1 VPLAYTIAYSPC
13 APRPTDPV
21 PRGLLTRPRL
31 HYGLLTQH
39 LVGMRQVLYM
49 TAQRWGSAMPAPV
62 NVGGRDAHG
71 SGPETKLVMQV
82 PYDSAQTLALV
93 PSEAAAN
100 TAMDDDFFKDD
111 DIKLYYAGDFCSR
124 RLPGVEAAALSAVCA
139 TCRMRVCNTR
149 ATRLM
154 CVQRMCH
161 SSVPCSC
168 ACQSSSPVISA
179 KLPKRS
185 CEGGVCMR
193 NAREQR
199 ACTGTPRLRQS
210 AGAFCA
216 HSRSGKRVRVTLT
229 YVLLTY
235 VLLILMYHAA
245 CEQKHAALHMAAVL
259 G

>member
-1 VPLAYTIAYSPC
+1 
-13 APRPTDPV
+13 
-21 PRGLLTRPRL
+21 
-31 HYGLLTQH
+31 
-39 LVGMRQVLYM
+39 MRQVLYM

-161 SSVPCSC
+161 SSVRCSC
-168 ACQSSSPVISA
+168 ACQSSSPVNSA

-199 ACTGTPRLRQS
+199 ACTGTPRTRMYRHTSTAPVGRRVLCTLEIWKT
-210 AGAFCA
+210 GASNVDVCI
-216 HSRSGKRVRVTLT
+216 TCIT
-229 YVLLTY
+229 YPHVPCRL
-235 VLLILMYHAA
+235 
-245 CEQKHAALHMAAVL
+245 
-259 G
+259 